1 MGTGEDH
8 HLSSKPH
15 SWLCDLFIISLK
27 NLLLYLILE
36 LVDISTIFFL
46 KEFIEKFAN
55 HHYDLMTLSI
65 FALVTF
71 IIDISTLMLLI
82 FD

>member
-27 NLLLYLILE
+27 NLLLHLILE

-46 KEFIEKFAN
+46 KKFIEKFAN